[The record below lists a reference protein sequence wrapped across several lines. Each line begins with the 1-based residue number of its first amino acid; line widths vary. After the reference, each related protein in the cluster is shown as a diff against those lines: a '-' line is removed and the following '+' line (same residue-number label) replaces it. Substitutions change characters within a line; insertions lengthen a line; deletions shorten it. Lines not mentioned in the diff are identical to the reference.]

1 MLNLDLKFQ
10 DNPRIRILWSGG
22 KIKPSLKH
30 AVCPVEIELSVREFV
45 IKINANSNPSINMK
59 LMTRAKISPVE
70 IGLTYIRAF
79 VIKR

>member
-1 MLNLDLKFQ
+1 MLNLDLLQ
-10 DNPRIRILWSGG
+10 DNPRRRFFYDDQGAKLDPFVSGICNRNIC
-22 KIKPSLKH
+22 KFQ
-30 AVCPVEIELSVREFV
+30 V
-45 IKINANSNPSINMK
+45 NPSINMK